1 MFVLQ
6 VFSQPNLNTMLSE
19 VEHCLD
25 DVPGT
30 GLPNDSVSRRNTPE
44 SNHQGHKWNA
54 LVRQQVLELEGSG
67 YQYKPLFGSETVS
80 QVFFIDATL
89 KLVLTGY
96 SFKNFVE
103 HIAWKIQGSICHLQ
117 NKLQL
122 LQEAVRLQ
130 TAM

>member
-1 MFVLQ
+1 VCVLQ

-30 GLPNDSVSRRNTPE
+30 GLPNDSVSRRTTSE

-80 QVFFIDATL
+80 QVFFIDGTL
-89 KLVLTGY
+89 KLLLTGCL
-96 SFKNFVE
+96 F
-103 HIAWKIQGSICHLQ
+103 IQEFCRTYYLEDPRQYLPSS
-117 NKLQL
+117 K
-122 LQEAVRLQ
+122 
-130 TAM
+130 